1 MKLFRV
7 LPTAIF
13 LGMFCVFAQAYEAD
27 VDSAWIASQNGG
39 STEMN
44 DGSDEP
50 TPDCIGDGCDGTET
64 SETVQAE
71 PEQKADPEQKTSPS
85 METAAKS
92 SDDEEEC
99 TPADSLLPECRDSAS
114 DDEEDDDT
122 YERYINDNSDIS
134 RASREGFSSGFT
146 LGFRVGGGFN
156 MFFLGELTDDWII
169 GYEATAGIIAQTKLG
184 NAGLFAT
191 IGLSFSYFR
200 YRYEA
205 DLEYDDFSEEDEAKI
220 NVALFEIPLVI
231 KYAIGG
237 GNITVGLGFD
247 MGLKLT
253 GSSEFDQTIN
263 TSTTTEHDPTHD
275 NTLPTAGLEM
285 GGIFEIGYSVNKNFA
300 IDLRIVQRF
309 TNLLN
314 QDVVFESTVKDA
326 NLLGT
331 HATIGFSL
339 FL

>member
-39 STEMN
+39 STEIN

-50 TPDCIGDGCDGTET
+50 NPDCIGDGCG
-64 SETVQAE
+64 ETVSKAPTTDVSAESSTE
-71 PEQKADPEQKTSPS
+71 PEPQQPKAVVQN
-85 METAAKS
+85 
-92 SDDEEEC
+92 DDEEEC

-122 YERYINDNSDIS
+122 YDRYINDNSDIS